1 MRVVLQRAKWGR
13 VRVEGEVVGEIGLGL
28 VALVGV
34 RRGDTPEDAAYL
46 AKKTANLRIFAD
58 EAGKMNRSVKE
69 VGGEV
74 LAISQFTLYAET
86 RKGNRPSFTEAA
98 DPTLGRQLYELYVEL
113 LLNEGLH
120 VETGV
125 FGAMMEVELLNDGPV
140 TISLDSEDKNRPRRK
155 R

>member
-1 MRVVLQRAKWGR
+1 MRAVIQRAAWGR
-13 VRVEGEVVGEIGLGL
+13 VRVDAEVVGEIERGL
-28 VALVGV
+28 VVLVGV
-34 RRGDTPEDAAYL
+34 RRGDTPEDAEYL
-46 AKKTANLRIFAD
+46 ARKTANLRIFPD
-58 EAGKMNRSVKE
+58 ETGKMNRSVKE

-74 LAISQFTLYAET
+74 LVVSQFTLYAET

-98 DPTLGRQLYELYVEL
+98 DPEWGRRLYERFVEL
-113 LLNEGLH
+113 LLMDGLH

-140 TISLDSEDKNRPRRK
+140 TILIDSADRTRPRR

>member
-1 MRVVLQRAKWGR
+1 MRAVLQRAKWGR
-13 VRVEGEVVGEIGLGL
+13 VRVEGEIVGEIGLGL
-28 VALVGV
+28 VVLLGV

-46 AKKTANLRIFAD
+46 AKKTANLRIFAGED
-58 EAGKMNRSVKE
+58 GKMNRSVKE

-74 LAISQFTLYAET
+74 LAVSQFTLYAET

-113 LLNEGLH
+113 LLKEGLH

-140 TISLDSEDKNRPRRK
+140 TILLDSADRNRPRRG

>member
-13 VRVEGEVVGEIGLGL
+13 VRVEGAVVGEIGVGL

-46 AKKTANLRIFAD
+46 ARKTANLRIFAD
-58 EAGKMNRSVKE
+58 EAGKMNRSIKE
-69 VGGEV
+69 IGGEV
-74 LAISQFTLYAET
+74 LAVSQFTLYAET

-98 DPTLGRQLYELYVEL
+98 DPALGRQLYELYVEL
-113 LLNEGLH
+113 LLKEGLH

-140 TISLDSEDKNRPRRK
+140 TILLDSVDRTRPRRA

>member
-1 MRVVLQRAKWGR
+1 MRIVLQRAKWGR

-58 EAGKMNRSVKE
+58 EAGKMNRSVKD

-98 DPTLGRQLYELYVEL
+98 DPVLGRQLYELYVEL
-113 LLNEGLH
+113 LLKEGLH

-140 TISLDSEDKNRPRRK
+140 TIIVDSEDRNRPRRK

>member
-1 MRVVLQRAKWGR
+1 MRAVLQRARWGR
-13 VRVEGEVVGEIGLGL
+13 VRVEDEIVGEIGPGL
-28 VALVGV
+28 VVLVGV
-34 RRGDTPEDAAYL
+34 KKGDTPEDAAYL

-69 VGGEV
+69 TGGEV
-74 LAISQFTLYAET
+74 LAVSQFTLYAET
-86 RKGNRPSFTEAA
+86 RKGNRPSFVQAA
-98 DPTLGRQLYELYVEL
+98 EPDLGKRLYELYVEL
-113 LLNEGLH
+113 LLAEGLH

-140 TISLDSEDKNRPRRK
+140 TIILDSVERTRPRRG

>member
-1 MRVVLQRAKWGR
+1 MRAVLQRARWGR
-13 VRVEGEVVGEIGLGL
+13 VRVGGEIVGEIGPGL
-28 VALVGV
+28 VVLVGV
-34 RRGDTPEDAAYL
+34 KKGDTPEDAAYL

-69 VGGEV
+69 IGGEV
-74 LAISQFTLYAET
+74 LAVSQFTLYADT
-86 RKGNRPSFTEAA
+86 RKGNRPSFVQAA
-98 DPTLGRQLYELYVEL
+98 EPDLGKRLYELYVEL
-113 LLNEGLH
+113 LLAEGLH

-140 TISLDSEDKNRPRRK
+140 TIILDSLDRTRPRRG

>member
-1 MRVVLQRAKWGR
+1 MRVVLQRARWGR
-13 VRVEGEVVGEIGLGL
+13 VRVEGELVGEIGLGL

-74 LAISQFTLYAET
+74 LAVSQFTLYAET

-98 DPTLGRQLYELYVEL
+98 DPTLGKRLYELYVEL
-113 LLNEGLH
+113 LLKEGLH

-140 TISLDSEDKNRPRRK
+140 TIILDSEDRNRPRRG

>member
-1 MRVVLQRAKWGR
+1 MA
-13 VRVEGEVVGEIGLGL
+13 GEVVGEIGPGL
-28 VALVGV
+28 VVLVGV
-34 RRGDTPEDAAYL
+34 RRGDLPEDAAYL

-69 VGGEV
+69 IGGEV
-74 LAISQFTLYAET
+74 LAVSQFTLYAET
-86 RKGNRPSFTEAA
+86 RKGNRPSFTQAA
-98 DPTLGRQLYELYVEL
+98 EPELGRRLYEHYVEL
-113 LLNEGLH
+113 LLKEGLH

-140 TISLDSEDKNRPRRK
+140 TILVDSADKNRPRR

>member
-1 MRVVLQRAKWGR
+1 MRAVLQRARWGR
-13 VRVEGEVVGEIGLGL
+13 VRVGGEIVGEIGPGL
-28 VALVGV
+28 VVLVGV

-58 EAGKMNRSVKE
+58 EAGKMNRSIKE
-69 VGGEV
+69 VGGGV
-74 LAISQFTLYAET
+74 LAVSQFTLYAET

-98 DPTLGRQLYELYVEL
+98 DPAHGRRLYELYVEL
-113 LLNEGLH
+113 LLKEGLH
-120 VETGV
+120 VETGI

-140 TISLDSEDKNRPRRK
+140 TILLDSADRNRPRRG

>member
-13 VRVEGEVVGEIGLGL
+13 VRVEGEVVGEIGVGL

-46 AKKTANLRIFAD
+46 AKKTANLRIFPD

-74 LAISQFTLYAET
+74 LAVSQFTLYAET

-98 DPTLGRQLYELYVEL
+98 DPALGRQLYELYVEL
-113 LLNEGLH
+113 LLKEGLH

-140 TISLDSEDKNRPRRK
+140 TILLDSMDRTRPRRA

>member
-1 MRVVLQRAKWGR
+1 MRAVLQRARWGR
-13 VRVEGEVVGEIGLGL
+13 VRVEGEVVGEIGPGL
-28 VALVGV
+28 VVLVGV

-58 EAGKMNRSVKE
+58 ESGKMNRSIKE

-74 LAISQFTLYAET
+74 LAVSQFTLYAET

-98 DPTLGRQLYELYVEL
+98 DPTLGHQLYELYIEL
-113 LLNEGLH
+113 LLKEGLH
-120 VETGV
+120 VESGV

-140 TISLDSEDKNRPRRK
+140 TILLDSADRNRPRRG

>member
-1 MRVVLQRAKWGR
+1 MRAVLQRAKWGR
-13 VRVEGEVVGEIGLGL
+13 VRVEGEIVGEIGLGL
-28 VALVGV
+28 VVLVGV

-58 EAGKMNRSVKE
+58 EAGKMNLSVKE

-74 LAISQFTLYAET
+74 LAVSQFTLYAET

-113 LLNEGLH
+113 LLKEGLH

-140 TISLDSEDKNRPRRK
+140 TILLDSADRNRPRRG

>member
-1 MRVVLQRAKWGR
+1 MQRAKWGR
-13 VRVEGEVVGEIGLGL
+13 VRVEGEVVGEIGVGL

-46 AKKTANLRIFAD
+46 AKKTANLRIFPD
-58 EAGKMNRSVKE
+58 ETGKMNRSVKE

-74 LAISQFTLYAET
+74 LAVSQFTLYAET

-98 DPTLGRQLYELYVEL
+98 DPALGRQLYELYVEL
-113 LLNEGLH
+113 LLKEGLH

-140 TISLDSEDKNRPRRK
+140 TILLDSMDRTRPRRA

>member
-1 MRVVLQRAKWGR
+1 MRAVLQRAKWGR
-13 VRVEGEVVGEIGLGL
+13 VRVEGAIVGEIGPGL
-28 VALVGV
+28 VVLVGV

-58 EAGKMNRSVKE
+58 ESGKMNRSIKE

-74 LAISQFTLYAET
+74 LAVSQFTLYAET

-98 DPTLGRQLYELYVEL
+98 DPTLGRQLYELYIEL
-113 LLNEGLH
+113 LLKEGLH
-120 VETGV
+120 VESGV

-140 TISLDSEDKNRPRRK
+140 TILLDSADRNRPRRG

>member
-58 EAGKMNRSVKE
+58 EDGKMNLSVKE

-74 LAISQFTLYAET
+74 LAVSQFTLYADT
-86 RKGNRPSFTEAA
+86 RKGNRPSFTQAA
-98 DPTLGRQLYELYVEL
+98 DPTLGRQLYELYIEL
-113 LLNEGLH
+113 LLKEGLH

-140 TISLDSEDKNRPRRK
+140 TIIIDSEEKNRPRRG

>member
-1 MRVVLQRAKWGR
+1 MRAVLQRARWGR
-13 VRVEGEVVGEIGLGL
+13 VRVGGEIVGEIGPGL
-28 VALVGV
+28 VVLVGV
-34 RRGDTPEDAAYL
+34 KKGDTPEDAAYL

-69 VGGEV
+69 IGGEV
-74 LAISQFTLYAET
+74 LAVSQFTLYADT
-86 RKGNRPSFTEAA
+86 RKGNRPSFVQAA
-98 DPTLGRQLYELYVEL
+98 EPDLGKRLYELYVEL
-113 LLNEGLH
+113 LLAKGLH

-140 TISLDSEDKNRPRRK
+140 TIILDSVDRTRPRRG

>member
-1 MRVVLQRAKWGR
+1 MRAVLQRAKWGR
-13 VRVEGEVVGEIGLGL
+13 VRVEGAIVGEIGPGL
-28 VALVGV
+28 VVLVGV
-34 RRGDTPEDAAYL
+34 RRGDTPEDATYL

-58 EAGKMNRSVKE
+58 ESGKMNRSIKE

-74 LAISQFTLYAET
+74 LAVSQFTLYAET

-98 DPTLGRQLYELYVEL
+98 DPTLGRQLYELYIEL
-113 LLNEGLH
+113 LLKEGLH
-120 VETGV
+120 VESGV

-140 TISLDSEDKNRPRRK
+140 TILLDSADRNRPRRG